1 MVLPE
6 TKKLVKLLNLHRGSG
21 SSLFSG
27 NFSGLN
33 FSMKESFGKKNFTF
47 QVPSINYDDRVW
59 LEQFNSPYFASKL
72 VTNGGTI
79 EMEFSGFPFFFPTD
93 RICQAVKST
102 LQYFSIHYA
111 LWCCFLPLSLPLF
124 CAFCVLTLFKFEFA
138 PFLKTKRCQSW
149 VCFLS

>member
-111 LWCCFLPLSLPLF
+111 L
-124 CAFCVLTLFKFEFA
+124 
-138 PFLKTKRCQSW
+138 
-149 VCFLS
+149 